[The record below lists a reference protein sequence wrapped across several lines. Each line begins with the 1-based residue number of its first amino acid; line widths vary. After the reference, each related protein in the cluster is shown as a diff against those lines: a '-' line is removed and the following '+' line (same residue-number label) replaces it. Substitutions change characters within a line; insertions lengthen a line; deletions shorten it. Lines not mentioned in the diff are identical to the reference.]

1 MSELDVILLLLI
13 TVVATLAA
21 LPGLSHLGQ
30 PPSTWRPAPLVTLGL
45 ASLLGLACAGVI
57 AATLL
62 GSLGGVGCLAGV
74 AGVMMAAGSAR
85 RLPGR
90 GWGLAAL
97 LLGGLLVALLLSGQ
111 VAGVAAGSNPLASL
125 RQELEG
131 TNPAQTQLLALL
143 MVCWGNGA
151 WIGWV
156 AIRERAGV
164 LACAVPMVVLTA
176 DLVNIP
182 AAVQEAPLWPVLA
195 AIVGG
200 LALAGWTHQET
211 SLLRWARLGVPVTG
225 SRPARSLA
233 VVVGCAAGLS
243 ALALIVPPLNRT
255 NISPRFFHSGPPVAV
270 TTTQSER
277 IAPLSGYSTS
287 VVPGGP
293 IRQVTTPVLSY
304 RTSAP
309 QGSVYLQGAVLSQ
322 FSNGNWYQQAGSQRT
337 VGPGQ
342 FLPYSER
349 PSQGTVAIAS
359 GRKEVSLR
367 VTYIGA
373 GDQEVADLLYP
384 GSPTQTPLD
393 PGRYVASGEL
403 SGHQLLTVATVV
415 PRSGIAAVLPASET
429 ITTYGSVSTATPAQ
443 LEAAGT
449 SYPAWVLPYTSLP
462 PSGNVLSE
470 DQLAADAVVMA
481 GATTNPYLMA
491 INVQN
496 ALRADEIYTLDPP
509 KVPAG
514 VWPIIYFLD
523 QSHRGYC
530 QYFASAMGAMLR
542 TLGVPARLVNGFGPG
557 EEGRLPNGQRLI
569 TQADAHTWVQV
580 YFPGYGWVNFEP
592 TPDGFYQ
599 PAGAPANTAPRSP
612 TAALLRSHPGVRSGT
627 PSGPG
632 SGRPR
637 HHQGQGFGWIPAA
650 LAMGLLL
657 LAAVGMGFAWTRR
670 ARSPGQIRRR
680 LEVPVHLASTSD
692 PRARTV
698 PELAR
703 ACAELAAHPRD
714 LGLGEALFDLAR
726 ESDRLA
732 FGSPVGAAPDDLILG
747 WLRVRGTYPRLLW
760 RAWRAGRH
768 QGVASAGSAP
778 RIGLRRT

>member
-1 MSELDVILLLLI
+1 MSELALILLLI
-13 TVVATLAA
+13 VTVVAALAA

-30 PPSTWRPAPLVTLGL
+30 PPSPWRLAPIVTLGL
-45 ASLLGLACAGVI
+45 AALLGLACAGVI
-57 AATLL
+57 ATTLL

-111 VAGVAAGSNPLASL
+111 VAGVAAGPNPLASL
-125 RQELEG
+125 RQQLEG
-131 TNPAQTQLLALL
+131 ANPAQTQLLALL
-143 MVCWGNGA
+143 VVCWANGA
-151 WIGWV
+151 WIGWL
-156 AIRERAGV
+156 AIRERAGAV
-164 LACAVPMVVLTA
+164 ACAVPMVVLIA

-182 AAVQEAPLWPVLA
+182 AAVQGAPLWPVVA
-195 AIVGG
+195 AVFGG
-200 LALAGWTHQET
+200 LALVGWTHQET
-211 SLLRWARLGVPVTG
+211 NLSRWARLGVPVTG

-233 VVVGCAAGLS
+233 VVVACAAGLS

-270 TTTQSER
+270 TTNQSQR
-277 IAPLSGYSTS
+277 IAPISGYSTS

-304 RTSAP
+304 TTSAP
-309 QGSVYLQGAVLSQ
+309 GGSVYLQGAVLSQ
-322 FSNGNWYQQAGSQRT
+322 FSHGNWSQQAGSGRT

-342 FLPYSER
+342 FLPYSEQ

-359 GRKEVSLR
+359 GRKEVSLH
-367 VTYIGA
+367 VTYIGS

-403 SGHQLLTVATVV
+403 SGHQLLTVTAVV
-415 PRSGIAAVLPASET
+415 PRSGIPAVLPSSGT
-429 ITTYGSVSTATPAQ
+429 ITTYGTISTATPAQ

-449 SYPAWVLPYTSLP
+449 SYPAWVIPYTSLP

-470 DQLAADAVVMA
+470 DQLAADAVAMA

-491 INVQN
+491 LNVQN

-509 KVPAG
+509 KPPAS
-514 VWPIIYFLD
+514 VWPIVYFLN

-542 TLGVPARLVNGFGPG
+542 TLGIPARLVSGFGPG
-557 EEGRLPNGQRLI
+557 EEGKLPNGQWLI

-599 PAGAPANTAPRSP
+599 PAGATASTAPGSP
-612 TAALLRSHPGVRSGT
+612 AAAILRSHPGVRSGA

-632 SGRPR
+632 TGRPR
-637 HHQGQGFGWIPAA
+637 HHQGQGFLWIPTA
-650 LAMGLLL
+650 LAVGLLL
-657 LAAVGMGFAWTRR
+657 LLAVGMGFTWTRR
-670 ARSPGQIRRR
+670 ARNPGQIRRR
-680 LEVPVHLASTSD
+680 LEAPVHLALSGN
-692 PRARTV
+692 PHARTV
-698 PELAR
+698 PELAQ

-714 LGLGEALFDLAR
+714 LGLGAAFLDLAR

-732 FGSPVGAAPDDLILG
+732 FGSPAGAPPDDLILS

-768 QGVASAGSAP
+768 QRAASPRSAP
-778 RIGLRRT
+778 RARLRRT